1 MVQRRWGLSF
11 RETVMKRVLQI
22 ASWMLCLTVL
32 FAFSVAVQPAAHAQG
47 VLIII
52 DHPHPVLLPRPHPW
66 PRPTP
71 IPATPPVSYKVKE
84 LAYNA
89 KITNQIAQV
98 QVEQTFVNTGSAV
111 AQVQFVFPIPYE
123 GAIDRMTFMV
133 DGKEYEAKLL
143 EAKKAR
149 EIYEGYVRRNQD
161 PALLEWVGTGMF
173 QTSVFPVPAGAERK
187 VSLKFSQLL
196 RKDHQ
201 LTDFLIPLSTAKYTS
216 QPVEKVSVN
225 VAIETTTDIKSVF
238 SPTYPIEVKRPD
250 SKHAVVKYEAT
261 NTIPATDFRLF
272 FDTNDGKLGASL
284 ISYRPESSEEGFF
297 LMLASP
303 EIKTENADRPS
314 KTVIVVADR
323 SGSMSGKKIEQ
334 AKDAIKFVLN
344 NLRTGDTFNIVAYD
358 SAVESFKPELQKF
371 DEETRK
377 QALGFVE
384 GLYAGGSTNIDG
396 AMSTALA
403 MIKDDKRP
411 NYVLFLTDGLPT
423 AGETNEA
430 KIAANAKSN
439 NKIRAR
445 IINFGVGYDVNSRLL
460 DRLGRENF
468 GQSEYV
474 RPDENIEASV
484 SRLYAK
490 MSSPVLNNVAVK
502 IEVDAATT
510 ESGPSVNRVY
520 PKEVYDLFAG
530 EQLVMVGRYKKPG
543 NAKVNI
549 TGKINS
555 DEKKYDFPA
564 TLVEKSNDQ
573 TYSFVEKL
581 WALRRV
587 GEIIDEIDLKGKN
600 DELVKELVTLATKH
614 GILTPYTSFL
624 ADDQA
629 RPGQLADTRGNFEN
643 ARRAVDRLREA
654 EGRSGVAQR
663 SEKKMLQEAAIASN
677 TTRQYSAPAA
687 DAASAPAVAGQPAGP
702 ASRLAGGAGGYG
714 NAKPA
719 PGQNF
724 FRDIDKDEVVSAEA
738 VQNVGSQTL
747 YRRGKVWIAANAQT
761 IDLEK
766 DQAKIKKVKRFSD
779 EYFALVKANTA
790 DENAVLA
797 TQQDGEELLI
807 TLRGQ
812 AYQIE

>member
-1 MVQRRWGLSF
+1 
-11 RETVMKRVLQI
+11 MKRVLQV
-22 ASWMLCLTVL
+22 ASWLCS
-32 FAFSVAVQPAAHAQG
+32 FAVIVAYAASVQPAAFAQG
-47 VLIII
+47 VLVII
-52 DHPHPVLLPRPHPW
+52 DHPQPVPLPRPWPHP
-66 PRPTP
+66 PISRPAP
-71 IPATPPVSYKVKE
+71 TPPVSYKVKS

-89 KITNQIAQV
+89 KITDQIAQV
-98 QVEQTFVNTGSAV
+98 QVEQTFVNTGSQQ

-133 DGKEYEAKLL
+133 DGKEFEAKLL

-201 LTDFLIPLSTAKYTS
+201 LTDFLIPLATAKYTS
-216 QPVEKVSVN
+216 QAIEKVSVN
-225 VAIETTTDIKSVF
+225 VAIESNVEIKSVF

-250 SKHAVVKYEAT
+250 STHAVVKYEAT

-272 FDTNDGKLGASL
+272 FNTIDGKLGASL
-284 ISYRPESSEEGFF
+284 ISYRPEGDEGFF

-303 EIKTENADRPS
+303 EIKTENTERPA

-334 AKDAIKFVLN
+334 AKEAIKFVLN
-344 NLRTGDTFNIVAYD
+344 NLNKGDTFNIIAYD

-371 DEETRK
+371 DDETKK
-377 QALGFVE
+377 QAFGYVE

-396 AMSTALA
+396 AMTTALG

-411 NYVLFLTDGLPT
+411 NYILFLTDGLPT
-423 AGETNEA
+423 AGETNEG
-430 KIAANAKSN
+430 KIAANAKAN
-439 NKIRAR
+439 NNIRAR

-474 RPDENIEASV
+474 RPDENIETSV
-484 SRLYAK
+484 GRLYAK
-490 MSSPVLNNVAVK
+490 MSSPIMNNVVVK
-502 IEVDAATT
+502 VEVDAATT

-543 NAKVNI
+543 NAKVSI
-549 TGKINS
+549 TGKVGS

-564 TLVEKSNDQ
+564 TLVEKSGDQ
-573 TYSFVEKL
+573 TYAFVEKL

-600 DELVKELVTLATKH
+600 DELVKELVGLATKH

-624 ADDQA
+624 ADDLA
-629 RPGQLADTRGNFEN
+629 RPGQLADTRTHFEQ
-643 ARRAVDRLREA
+643 AGRAVDRLREA
-654 EGRSGVAQR
+654 EGKAGVSQR
-663 SEKKMLQEAAIASN
+663 AEKKQLQTADLAANSVREYRGA
-677 TTRQYSAPAA
+677 QAESAPLPP
-687 DAASAPAVAGQPAGP
+687 SAQPAGGP
-702 ASRLAGGAGGYG
+702 AAVGAAPRSSAGGYG
-714 NAKPA
+714 LAGGGA
-719 PGQNF
+719 PTPGVNKY
-724 FRDIDKDEVVSAEA
+724 RDIDSDREIAADA
-738 VQNVGSQTL
+738 VQNIGSQTV
-747 YRRGKVWIAANAQT
+747 YRRGKLWIAANAQT
-761 IDLEK
+761 IDPEK

-779 EYFALVKANTA
+779 DYFTLVKANTA

-797 TQQDGEELLI
+797 NQREGEELLI

>member
-1 MVQRRWGLSF
+1 
-11 RETVMKRVLQI
+11 MKRVLPV
-22 ASWMLCLTVL
+22 ASWLVCLAVL
-32 FAFSVAVQPAAHAQG
+32 FAGSANLQPAAEAQG
-47 VLIII
+47 VLVII
-52 DHPHPVLLPRPHPW
+52 DHPHPVPLPRPWPWPHPHPPI

-71 IPATPPVSYKVKE
+71 PTPPVSYKVKS

-89 KITNQIAQV
+89 KITDQIAQV

-173 QTSVFPVPAGAERK
+173 QTSVFPVPPGAERK
-187 VSLKFSQLL
+187 VTLKFSQLL

-216 QPVEKVSVN
+216 QAIEKVSVS
-225 VAIETTTDIKSVF
+225 ATIETTADIKSVY
-238 SPTYPIEVKRPD
+238 SPTYAIEVKRPD
-250 SKHAVVKYEAT
+250 NKHAVVKYEAT
-261 NTIPATDFRLF
+261 NTIPTTDFRLF

-284 ISYRPESSEEGFF
+284 ISYRPESGDEGFF

-303 EIKTENADRPS
+303 EIKTENTERPA

-334 AKDAIKFVLN
+334 AKEAIKFVLN
-344 NLRTGDTFNIVAYD
+344 NLRQGDTFNIVAYD

-371 DEETRK
+371 DDETRK

-396 AMSTALA
+396 ALTTALA

-423 AGETNEA
+423 AGETNEG
-430 KIAANAKSN
+430 KIAANAKTN

-474 RPDENIEASV
+474 RPNEDIEASV
-484 SRLYAK
+484 SRMYAK

-510 ESGPSVNRVY
+510 ESGPSVNRIY

-530 EQLVMVGRYKKPG
+530 EQLVMVGRYKKAG

-549 TGKINS
+549 TGKIGGE
-555 DEKKYDFPA
+555 EKKYDFPA

-573 TYSFVEKL
+573 TYAFVEKL

-600 DELVKELVTLATKH
+600 DELVKELVGLATKH

-629 RPGQLADTRGNFEN
+629 RPGQLADTRMHFEN
-643 ARRAVDRLREA
+643 AGRAVDRLREA
-654 EGRSGVAQR
+654 EGISGVAQR
-663 SEKKMLQEAAIASN
+663 SEKKLLQNADLAANSA
-677 TTRQYSAPAA
+677 REYRAPAAADEPAGQPSAPAA
-687 DAASAPAVAGQPAGP
+687 RP
-702 ASRLAGGAGGYG
+702 ASGPVTAGTAPRSAGGYG
-714 NAKPA
+714 GGTPS
-719 PGQNF
+719 PGVNK
-724 FRDIDKDEVVSAEA
+724 FRDIDSDKEIAADG
-738 VQNVGSQTL
+738 VQNIGNQTL
-747 YRRGKVWIAANAQT
+747 YKRGKLWIAANAQK
-761 IDLEK
+761 IDPEK
-766 DQAKIKKVKRFSD
+766 DQAKIKKIKRFSD
-779 EYFALVKANTA
+779 EYFALVKANST

-797 TQQDGEELLI
+797 TQREGEELLI

-812 AYQIE
+812 TYQIE